1 MTTLLHNIGELVTN
15 DPAWGDR
22 FGILNDAAIEWSEG
36 VVTWVGLDTDAEARV
51 NSGTEVLDAEGRA
64 VIPGFVDSHT
74 HLASAGERSLEFAA
88 RMAGEPYTAGGIA
101 TTVAATRAASDDE
114 LRELIDARLAEM
126 RAMGTTTV
134 EIKTGYGLT
143 VEHEERLARIAR
155 EFTDH
160 VTFLGA
166 HVVPAEFAGRADAY
180 VDLVCGEML
189 DAVAPF
195 VTAIDVFREDG
206 AFTVEQSQRI
216 LEAGAARG
224 LRTHIHAAQLGPST
238 SVQMAI
244 ESGVASIDH
253 GTFVTDVD
261 VHALNKSGAVLTLL
275 PGSDFSTRQPYPDA
289 RRFIDAGVTVAL
301 ATNCN
306 PGSSYTTS
314 MAFCIAIAVRE
325 MGMTPSEALWSA
337 TAGGAQSLGLA
348 TAGNL
353 AVGSL
358 AHVVEL
364 DAPNHI
370 HLAYRP
376 GVNLVRRVW
385 S

>member
-1 MTTLLHNIGELVTN
+1 MTTLLRNIGELVTN
-15 DPAWGDR
+15 DPRWGDR
-22 FGILNDAAIEWSEG
+22 FGILHDAALEWSEG
-36 VVTWVGLDTDAEARV
+36 VVTWVGSDSDAQSRESNA
-51 NSGTEVLDAEGRA
+51 TEVLDAEGRA

-74 HLASAGERSLEFAA
+74 HIAFAGERSLEFAA
-88 RMAGEPYTAGGIA
+88 RMAGTAYSAGGIN
-101 TTVAATRAASDDE
+101 TTVAATRAATDDE
-114 LRELIDARLAEM
+114 LRELIGGRISEM
-126 RAMGTTTV
+126 RAQGTTTV
-134 EIKTGYGLT
+134 EVKTGYGLT
-143 VEHEERLARIAR
+143 IEHEVRLARITR

-166 HVVPAEFAGRADAY
+166 HVVPEEYVGRTDDY

-189 DAVAPF
+189 DAVDSF
-195 VTAIDVFREDG
+195 VTAIDVFCEDG
-206 AFTVEQSQRI
+206 AFSVDQSRRI
-216 LEAGAARG
+216 LEAGAERG
-224 LRTHIHAAQLGPST
+224 LRTHIHAAQLGSST

-261 VHALNKSGAVLTLL
+261 VHALCKSGAVLTLL

-289 RRFIDAGVTVAL
+289 RRFIHAGVTVAL

-337 TAGGAQSLGLA
+337 TKGGSISLGSPLL
-348 TAGNL
+348 GNFE
-353 AVGSL
+353 VGSL
-358 AHVVEL
+358 AHIVEL

>member
-1 MTTLLHNIGELVTN
+1 MTTLLRNIGELVTN
-15 DPAWGDR
+15 DPHWGDR
-22 FGILNDAAIEWSEG
+22 FGILNDAAIEWADG
-36 VVTWVGLDTDAEARV
+36 IVTWVGLDTDAAERV
-51 NSGTEVLDAEGRA
+51 NRDTEVFDVEGRA

-74 HLASAGERSLEFAA
+74 HLAFAGERSMEFAA
-88 RMAGEPYTAGGIA
+88 RMAGESYSAGGIT
-101 TTVAATRAASDDE
+101 TTVAATREASDDE
-114 LRELIDARLAEM
+114 LRELIRGRVAEM
-126 RAMGTTTV
+126 RAQGTTTV

-143 VEHEERLARIAR
+143 VEHEVRLARIAR

-166 HVVPAEFAGRADAY
+166 HVVPAEYLGRTSDY
-180 VDLVCGEML
+180 VDLVCGDML
-189 DAVAPF
+189 DAVSPF
-195 VTAIDVFREDG
+195 VTAIDVFCEDG
-206 AFTVEQSQRI
+206 AFSVDQSRRI
-216 LEAGAARG
+216 LQAGKERG

-244 ESGVASIDH
+244 ESEVASIDH
-253 GTFVTDVD
+253 GTFLLSTDID
-261 VHALNKSGAVLTLL
+261 ALAASDTVLTLL
-275 PGSDFSTRQPYPDA
+275 PGADFSTRQPYPDA
-289 RRFIDAGVTVAL
+289 RQLIDAGVTVAL

-306 PGSSYTTS
+306 PGSSYTSS

-325 MGMTPSEALWSA
+325 MGMTPAEALWSS
-337 TAGGAQSLGLA
+337 TAGGAHSLGLRE
-348 TAGNL
+348 AGNL
-353 AVGSL
+353 ALGSR
-358 AHVVEL
+358 AHIVEL

>member
-1 MTTLLHNIGELVTN
+1 MTTLLRNIGELVTN
-15 DPAWGDR
+15 DPTRGDR
-22 FGILNDAAIEWSEG
+22 YGILNGAAIEWVDG
-36 VVTWVGLDTDAEARV
+36 IVTWVGLDTDAQSRV
-51 NSGTEVLDAEGRA
+51 SSTTEVLDAEGRA

-74 HLASAGERSLEFAA
+74 HLAFAGERSLEFAA
-88 RMAGEPYTAGGIA
+88 RMAGESYSAGGIT
-101 TTVAATRAASDDE
+101 TTVAATREASDDE
-114 LRELIDARLAEM
+114 LRELIRGRVAEM
-126 RAMGTTTV
+126 RAQGTTTV

-143 VEHEERLARIAR
+143 VEHEVRLARIAR

-166 HVVPAEFAGRADAY
+166 HVVPAEYLGRTSDY
-180 VDLVCGEML
+180 VDLVCGDML
-189 DAVAPF
+189 DAVSPF
-195 VTAIDVFREDG
+195 VTAIDVFCEDG
-206 AFTVEQSQRI
+206 AFSVDQSRRI
-216 LEAGAARG
+216 LEAGADRG

-244 ESGVASIDH
+244 ESKVASIDH

-261 VHALNKSGAVLTLL
+261 VHALCKSGAVLTLL

-306 PGSSYTTS
+306 PGSSYTSS

-348 TAGNL
+348 TLGNL

-364 DAPNHI
+364 NAPNHI

>member
-1 MTTLLHNIGELVTN
+1 MTTLLRNIGELVTN
-15 DPAWGDR
+15 DPKWGDR
-22 FGILNDAAIEWSEG
+22 FGIVRNAALEFDRG
-36 VVTWVGLDTDAEARV
+36 VITWVGSDADAAQRPGGETDFV
-51 NSGTEVLDAEGRA
+51 DIGGRA

-74 HLASAGERSLEFAA
+74 HIAFAGDRSAEFEA
-88 RMAGEPYTAGGIA
+88 RMAGTAYSAGGIA

-114 LRELIDARLAEM
+114 LRDLIRGRIAEM
-126 RAMGTTTV
+126 RAQGTTTV

-143 VEHEERLARIAR
+143 IEHEERLARIAR
-155 EFTDH
+155 EFTEH

-166 HVVPAEFAGRADAY
+166 HVVPAEFEGRADEY
-180 VDLVCGEML
+180 VDLVCGPML
-189 DAVAPF
+189 DAVEPYISAL
-195 VTAIDVFREDG
+195 DVFCEEG
-206 AFTVEQSQRI
+206 AFTVPQAQRI
-216 LEAGAARG
+216 LDEGIARG
-224 LRTHIHAAQLGPST
+224 IRTHIHAAQLGPSA
-238 SVQMAI
+238 SVQMALNN
-244 ESGVASIDH
+244 GVASIDH
-253 GTFVTDVD
+253 GTFLTDSDITEISKDGRV
-261 VHALNKSGAVLTLL
+261 VTLL
-275 PGSDFSTRQPYPDA
+275 PGADFSTRQPYPDA
-289 RRFIDAGVTVAL
+289 RRLIDAGVNVAL

-337 TAGGAQSLGLA
+337 TKGGAISLGSPTL
-348 TAGNL
+348 GNFEI
-353 AVGSL
+353 GST

-376 GVNLVRRVW
+376 GVNLVRNVW

>member
-1 MTTLLHNIGELVTN
+1 MTTLLRNIGELVTN
-15 DPAWGDR
+15 DPKWGDT

-36 VVTWVGLDTDAEARV
+36 VVTWVGTDKDASSRAG
-51 NSGTEVLDAEGRA
+51 SGTEVIDVGGRA
-64 VIPGFVDSHT
+64 IIPGFVDSHT
-74 HLASAGERSLEFAA
+74 HLAFAGERSLEFAA
-88 RMAGEPYTAGGIA
+88 RMAGTAYSAGGIN
-101 TTVAATRAASDDE
+101 TTVAATRAATDDH
-114 LRELIDARLAEM
+114 LRELIRGRISEM
-126 RAMGTTTV
+126 RAQGTTTV

-143 VEHEERLARIAR
+143 VEQEVRLARLAR

-166 HVVPAEFAGRADAY
+166 HVVPAEFAGRTDDY
-180 VDLVCGEML
+180 VDLVCGDML

-195 VTAIDVFREDG
+195 VTAIDVFCEDG
-206 AFTVEQSQRI
+206 AFSVDQSRRI
-216 LEAGAARG
+216 LEAGAERG

-275 PGSDFSTRQPYPDA
+275 PGSDFSTRQVYPDA
-289 RRFIDAGVTVAL
+289 RRFIDTGVTVAL

-325 MGMTPSEALWSA
+325 MGMTPAEALWSA

-348 TAGNL
+348 TVGNL
-353 AVGSL
+353 AAGSR
-358 AHVVEL
+358 AHVVEI

>member
-1 MTTLLHNIGELVTN
+1 MTTLLRNIGELVTN
-15 DPAWGDR
+15 DPTRGDR
-22 FGILNDAAIEWSEG
+22 YGILNDAAIEWDG
-36 VVTWVGLDTDAEARV
+36 GIVTWVGSDSDAQSRV
-51 NSGTEVLDAEGRA
+51 SNAIEVLDAEGRA

-74 HLASAGERSLEFAA
+74 HLAFAGERSLEFAA
-88 RMAGEPYTAGGIA
+88 RMAGTAYSAGGIN
-101 TTVAATRAASDDE
+101 TTVAATRAATDDE
-114 LRELIDARLAEM
+114 LRELIRGRISEM
-126 RAMGTTTV
+126 RAQGTTTV

-143 VEHEERLARIAR
+143 VEHEVRLARIAR

-166 HVVPAEFAGRADAY
+166 HVVPEEYLGRTDDY
-180 VDLVCGEML
+180 VDLVCGDML
-189 DAVAPF
+189 DAVNSF
-195 VTAIDVFREDG
+195 VTAIDVFCEDG
-206 AFTVEQSQRI
+206 AFSVDQSRRI
-216 LEAGAARG
+216 LKAGADRG
-224 LRTHIHAAQLGPST
+224 LRTHIHAAQLGSST

-244 ESGVASIDH
+244 ESGVASVDH

-261 VHALNKSGAVLTLL
+261 VHALCKSGAVLTLL

-306 PGSSYTTS
+306 PGSSHTTS

-348 TAGNL
+348 TSGNL
-353 AVGSL
+353 AVGSR

>member
-1 MTTLLHNIGELVTN
+1 MTTLLRNIGELVTN
-15 DPAWGDR
+15 DPRWGDR
-22 FGILNDAAIEWSEG
+22 FGILNDAAIEWVDG
-36 VVTWVGLDTDAEARV
+36 IVTWVGLDTDAASRM
-51 NSGTEVLDAEGRA
+51 NTSTEVLDAEGRA

-74 HLASAGERSLEFAA
+74 HLAFAGERSQEFAA
-88 RMAGEPYTAGGIA
+88 RLAGESYSAGGVA
-101 TTVAATRAASDDE
+101 TTVAATREASDDE
-114 LRELIDARLAEM
+114 LRELLRGRVAEM
-126 RAMGTTTV
+126 RAQGTTTV

-143 VEHEERLARIAR
+143 VEHEVRLARIAR
-155 EFTDH
+155 EFSDH

-166 HVVPAEFAGRADAY
+166 HVVPAEYLGRTSDY
-180 VDLVCGEML
+180 VDLVCGDML
-189 DAVAPF
+189 DAVSPF
-195 VTAIDVFREDG
+195 VTAIDVFCEDG
-206 AFTVEQSQRI
+206 AFSVDQSRRI
-216 LEAGAARG
+216 LEAGANRG

-244 ESGVASIDH
+244 ESEVASIDH

-261 VHALNKSGAVLTLL
+261 VHALCKSGAVLTLL

-289 RRFIDAGVTVAL
+289 RRLVDAGVTVAL

-306 PGSSYTTS
+306 PGSSYTSS
-314 MAFCIAIAVRE
+314 MAFCIAIAVRD
-325 MGMTPSEALWSA
+325 MGMTPTEALWSA
-337 TAGGAQSLGLA
+337 TAGGAHSLGV
-348 TAGNL
+348 TTVGNL

-385 S
+385 G

>member
-1 MTTLLHNIGELVTN
+1 MTTLLRNIGELVTN
-15 DPAWGDR
+15 DPRWGDR
-22 FGILNDAAIEWSEG
+22 FGIFHDAALEWSEG
-36 VVTWVGLDTDAEARV
+36 VVTWVGSDSDAQSRV
-51 NSGTEVLDAEGRA
+51 SNATEVLDAEGRA

-74 HLASAGERSLEFAA
+74 HIAFAGERSLEFAA
-88 RMAGEPYTAGGIA
+88 RMAGTAYSAGGIN
-101 TTVAATRAASDDE
+101 TTVAATRAATDDE
-114 LRELIDARLAEM
+114 LRELIGGRISEM
-126 RAMGTTTV
+126 RAQGTTTV
-134 EIKTGYGLT
+134 EVKTGYGLT
-143 VEHEERLARIAR
+143 IEHEVRLARIAR

-166 HVVPAEFAGRADAY
+166 HVVPEEYVGRTDDY

-189 DAVAPF
+189 DAVDSF
-195 VTAIDVFREDG
+195 VTAIDVFCEDG
-206 AFTVEQSQRI
+206 AFSVDQSRRI
-216 LEAGAARG
+216 LEAGAERG
-224 LRTHIHAAQLGPST
+224 LRTHIHAAQLGSST

-253 GTFVTDVD
+253 GSFVTDVD
-261 VHALNKSGAVLTLL
+261 VHALCKSGAVLTLL

-337 TAGGAQSLGLA
+337 TKGGSISLGSPLL
-348 TAGNL
+348 GNFE
-353 AVGSL
+353 VGSL
-358 AHVVEL
+358 AHIVEL

>member
-1 MTTLLHNIGELVTN
+1 MTTLLRNIGELVTN
-15 DPAWGDR
+15 DPTRGDR
-22 FGILNDAAIEWSEG
+22 YGILNGAAIEWVDG
-36 VVTWVGLDTDAEARV
+36 IVTWVGLDTEAGSRV
-51 NSGTEVLDAEGRA
+51 NASTEVLDAEGRA

-74 HLASAGERSLEFAA
+74 HLAFAGERSLEFAA
-88 RMAGEPYTAGGIA
+88 RMAGESYSAGGIT
-101 TTVAATRAASDDE
+101 TTVATTRAASDDE
-114 LRELIDARLAEM
+114 LRELLRGRVAEM
-126 RAMGTTTV
+126 RAQGTTTV

-143 VEHEERLARIAR
+143 VEHEVRLARIAR

-166 HVVPAEFAGRADAY
+166 HVVPAEYLGQTSDY
-180 VDLVCGEML
+180 VNLVCGEML

-195 VTAIDVFREDG
+195 VTAIDVFCEDG
-206 AFTVEQSQRI
+206 AFSVDQSQRI
-216 LEAGAARG
+216 LSAGKERG
-224 LRTHIHAAQLGPST
+224 LLTHIHAAQLGQSE
-238 SVQMAI
+238 SVRMAVTHD
-244 ESGVASIDH
+244 VASVDH
-253 GTFVTDVD
+253 GTFLLDSD
-261 VHALNKSGAVLTLL
+261 IDALAKSDTVLTLL

-289 RRFIDAGVTVAL
+289 RRLVDAGVTVAL

-306 PGSSYTTS
+306 PGSSYTSS
-314 MAFCIAIAVRE
+314 MAFCIAIAVRD
-325 MGMTPSEALWSA
+325 MGMTPTEALWSA
-337 TAGGAQSLGLA
+337 TAGGAQSLGV
-348 TAGNL
+348 TTVGNL

-385 S
+385 G

>member
-1 MTTLLHNIGELVTN
+1 MTTLLRNIGELVTN
-15 DPAWGDR
+15 DPRWGDR
-22 FGILNDAAIEWSEG
+22 FGILHDAALEWSEG
-36 VVTWVGLDTDAEARV
+36 VVTWVGSDSDAQSRESNA
-51 NSGTEVLDAEGRA
+51 TEVLDAEGRA

-74 HLASAGERSLEFAA
+74 HIAFAGERSLEFAA
-88 RMAGEPYTAGGIA
+88 RMAGTAYSAGGIN
-101 TTVAATRAASDDE
+101 TTVAATRAATDDE
-114 LRELIDARLAEM
+114 LRELIGGRISEM
-126 RAMGTTTV
+126 RAQGTTTV
-134 EIKTGYGLT
+134 EVKTGYGLT
-143 VEHEERLARIAR
+143 IEHEVRLARIAR

-166 HVVPAEFAGRADAY
+166 HVVPEEYVGRTDDY

-189 DAVAPF
+189 DAVDSF
-195 VTAIDVFREDG
+195 VTAIDVFCEDG
-206 AFTVEQSQRI
+206 AFSVDQSRRI
-216 LEAGAARG
+216 LEAGAERG
-224 LRTHIHAAQLGPST
+224 LRTHIHAAQLGSST

-261 VHALNKSGAVLTLL
+261 VHALCKSGAVLTLL

-337 TAGGAQSLGLA
+337 TKGGSISLGSPLL
-348 TAGNL
+348 GNFE
-353 AVGSL
+353 VGSL
-358 AHVVEL
+358 AHIVEL

-376 GVNLVRRVW
+376 GVNLVRTVW

>member
-1 MTTLLHNIGELVTN
+1 MTTLLRNIGELVTN
-15 DPAWGDR
+15 DPKWGDR
-22 FGILNDAAIEWSEG
+22 YGILNDAAIEFDNG
-36 VVTWVGLDTDAEARV
+36 VVTWVGTDQDASPRAG
-51 NSGTEVLDAEGRA
+51 NGTEVVDVGGRC
-64 VIPGFVDSHT
+64 VVPGFVDSHT
-74 HLASAGERSLEFAA
+74 HIAFAGERSLEFAA
-88 RMAGEPYTAGGIA
+88 RMSGTPYTAGGIA

-114 LRELIDARLAEM
+114 LRELIRGRIAEM
-126 RAMGTTTV
+126 RAQGTTTV

-143 VEHEERLARIAR
+143 VEHEVRLARIAR
-155 EFTDH
+155 EFTEH

-166 HVVPAEFAGRADAY
+166 HVVPDEYHGNAEAY
-180 VDLVCGEML
+180 VELVCDEML

-195 VTAIDVFREDG
+195 ATAIDVFCEDG
-206 AFTVEQSQRI
+206 AFSVDQSTRV

-224 LRTHIHAAQLGPST
+224 LRTHIHAAQLGPSQ
-238 SVQMAI
+238 SVDMAI
-244 ESGVASIDH
+244 QLGVSSIDH
-253 GTFVTDVD
+253 GTFVTDD
-261 VHALNKSGAVLTLL
+261 NITALAESGTVLTLL
-275 PGSDFSTRQPYPDA
+275 PGADFSTRQPYPDA

-306 PGSSYTTS
+306 PGSSYTSS

-337 TAGGAQSLGLA
+337 TMGGAMSLGSPA
-348 TAGNL
+348 VGNL

-376 GVNLVRRVW
+376 GVNLVRNVW
-385 S
+385 A

>member
-1 MTTLLHNIGELVTN
+1 MTTLLRNIGELVTN
-15 DPAWGDR
+15 DPAWGDT
-22 FGILNDAAIEWSEG
+22 FGILHDAAIEWAEG
-36 VVTWVGLDTDAEARV
+36 VVTWVGSDSDAHSRV
-51 NSGTEVLDAEGRA
+51 SNATEVLDAEGRA
-64 VIPGFVDSHT
+64 IIPGFVDSHT
-74 HLASAGERSLEFAA
+74 HLAFAGERSHEFAA
-88 RMAGEPYTAGGIA
+88 RMAGAPYSAGGIA
-101 TTVAATRAASDDE
+101 TTVEATRAATDDE
-114 LRELIDARLAEM
+114 LRNLIRDRIAEM
-126 RAMGTTTV
+126 RAQGTTTV

-155 EFTDH
+155 EFTEH

-166 HVVPAEFAGRADAY
+166 HVVPEEYLGRTDDY
-180 VDLVCGEML
+180 VDLVCGDML

-195 VTAIDVFREDG
+195 VTAIDVFCEDG
-206 AFTVEQSQRI
+206 AFSVDQSRRI

-224 LRTHIHAAQLGPST
+224 LQTHIHAAQLGSST

-306 PGSSYTTS
+306 PGSSYTSS

-325 MGMTPSEALWSA
+325 MGMTPAEALWSA
-337 TAGGAQSLGLA
+337 TTGGAQSLGLA
-348 TAGNL
+348 TVGNL

>member
-1 MTTLLHNIGELVTN
+1 MTTLLRNIGELVTN
-15 DPAWGDR
+15 DPTWGDR
-22 FGILNDAAIEWSEG
+22 NGILNDAAIEWAEG
-36 VVTWVGLDTDAEARV
+36 VVTWVGMDKDASSRAG
-51 NSGTEVLDAEGRA
+51 SGTDVIDIGGRA

-74 HLASAGERSLEFAA
+74 HLAFAGERSREFAA
-88 RMAGEPYTAGGIA
+88 RMTGAPYSAGGIA
-101 TTVAATRAASDDE
+101 TTVEATRAATDDE
-114 LRELIDARLAEM
+114 LRNLICDRIAEM
-126 RAMGTTTV
+126 RAQGTTTV

-143 VEHEERLARIAR
+143 IEQEVRLARIAR
-155 EFTDH
+155 EFTEH

-166 HVVPAEFAGRADAY
+166 HVVPAEYLGRTDAY

-189 DAVAPF
+189 DAVNPF
-195 VTAIDVFREDG
+195 VNAIDVFCEDD
-206 AFTVEQSQRI
+206 AFSVDQSRRI
-216 LEAGAARG
+216 LEAGAERG

-306 PGSSYTTS
+306 PGSSYTSS

-325 MGMTPSEALWSA
+325 MGMTPAEALWSA

-348 TAGNL
+348 TVGNL

-385 S
+385 I

>member
-1 MTTLLHNIGELVTN
+1 MTTLLRNIGELVTN
-15 DPAWGDR
+15 DPTRGDR
-22 FGILNDAAIEWSEG
+22 YGILNGAAIEWVDG
-36 VVTWVGLDTDAEARV
+36 IVTWVGLETDAQSRV
-51 NSGTEVLDAEGRA
+51 SSTTEVLDAEGRA

-74 HLASAGERSLEFAA
+74 HLAFAGERSLEFAA
-88 RMAGEPYTAGGIA
+88 RMAGESYSAGGIT
-101 TTVAATRAASDDE
+101 TTVAATREASDDE
-114 LRELIDARLAEM
+114 LRELIRGRVAEM
-126 RAMGTTTV
+126 RAQGTTTV

-143 VEHEERLARIAR
+143 VEHEVRLARIAR

-166 HVVPAEFAGRADAY
+166 HVVPAEYLGRTSDY
-180 VDLVCGEML
+180 VDLVCGDML
-189 DAVAPF
+189 DAVSPF
-195 VTAIDVFREDG
+195 VTAIDVFCEDG
-206 AFTVEQSQRI
+206 AFSVDQSRRI
-216 LEAGAARG
+216 LEAGADRG

-244 ESGVASIDH
+244 ESEVTSIDH

-306 PGSSYTTS
+306 PGSSYTSS

-337 TAGGAQSLGLA
+337 TAGGAQTLGLA
-348 TAGNL
+348 TVGNL

>member
-1 MTTLLHNIGELVTN
+1 MTTLLRNIGELVTN

-22 FGILNDAAIEWSEG
+22 YGILNEAAIEWADG
-36 VVTWVGLDTDAEARV
+36 IVTWVGFDSDAQSRVSNTTDL
-51 NSGTEVLDAEGRA
+51 LDAESRA
-64 VIPGFVDSHT
+64 VVPGFVDSHT
-74 HLASAGERSLEFAA
+74 HLAFAGERSLEFAA
-88 RMAGEPYTAGGIA
+88 RMAGESYSAGGIT
-101 TTVAATRAASDDE
+101 TTVAATRAATDDE
-114 LRELIDARLAEM
+114 LRELIRGRIAEM
-126 RAMGTTTV
+126 RAQGTTTV
-134 EIKTGYGLT
+134 EIKTGYGLS
-143 VEHEERLARIAR
+143 VEHEVRLARIAR

-166 HVVPAEFAGRADAY
+166 HVVPAEYLGRPDDY
-180 VDLVCGEML
+180 VVLVCGDML
-189 DAVAPF
+189 DAVHPF
-195 VTAIDVFREDG
+195 VTAIDVFCEDG
-206 AFTVEQSQRI
+206 AFTVEQSRRI
-216 LEAGAARG
+216 LNAGAARG
-224 LRTHIHAAQLGPST
+224 LRTHIHAAQLGSST

-253 GTFVTDVD
+253 GTFVTDED
-261 VHALNKSGAVLTLL
+261 IKALSESDSVLTLL

-289 RRFIDAGVTVAL
+289 RRFLDAGVTVAL

-306 PGSSYTTS
+306 PGSSYTSS

-337 TAGGAQSLGLA
+337 TVGGAQSLGI
-348 TAGNL
+348 TTVGNL

-370 HLAYRP
+370 NLAYRP